1 VSDFL
6 NQLNESQRAAVE
18 CTNGA
23 SLVIAGAG
31 SGKTRVLTY
40 KIAHLLEKGID
51 ARSILALTFTNKA
64 AREMKER
71 ITKLVGEEASRN
83 LQMGTFH
90 SIFSKILRI
99 ESASLGYSTNYS
111 IYDSSDSKSVIQAVI
126 KSLSLDTQNYKPAI
140 VQSCISMA
148 KNNLITPAVYA
159 ASAEIIERDKA
170 AKLSYIAEIYRL
182 YNARCKASDA
192 MDFDDLLLNTNI
204 LFRDFPDVLAKYQRY
219 IRYILVDEYQDTNFA
234 QYLII
239 KKLAANHRNICVVGD
254 DAQSIYSFRGAKIE
268 NILNFKND
276 YPEYQLFKLEQNY
289 RSTQNIVNAANSVIA
304 KNSQQIPKNVFS
316 KNAEGELVNVISNA
330 TDIEEAYS
338 IANEINTLKREDKV
352 NLDEIAILY
361 RTNAQSRVFEDAF
374 RKMGIAYKIYGGL
387 SFYQRKEI
395 KDLTSYF
402 RLVINPNDN
411 EAFKRCINEP
421 ARGIGDTTLEKL
433 ETSAN
438 ENQTSL
444 WNVINSEMLGS
455 INFNKGTLAKLEGFV
470 KLIKGFAEMVGNTD
484 AYNLARHIAVAS
496 GYLNALKEENTQES
510 LNRIENIDEL
520 LNSIQKFIDDN
531 AEENQIVTLNQF
543 METISLLTDA
553 DNEDET
559 SREKVTLMTI
569 HASKGLEF
577 NYVFVVGIEEDLFPS
592 KRMVGSPAELEEER
606 RLFYVAIT
614 RAAVKATLSYSNFRY
629 KHGSPT
635 FCVPSRFIRDV
646 DEKFLDTSRA
656 RDLYDTPKA
665 TTDGMPVDPRT
676 KAYSRDLRSVAEP
689 KSTSTAVNEVRRTL
703 TRIQE
708 VNRKPVAIPE
718 NFEPDDPNSIKEGMT
733 VLHQK
738 FGPGMVVS
746 IEGSAPNNKATVVFE
761 MDGEKTLLLKFARLK
776 ILN

>member
-1 VSDFL
+1 
-6 NQLNESQRAAVE
+6 
-18 CTNGA
+18 
-23 SLVIAGAG
+23 
-31 SGKTRVLTY
+31 
-40 KIAHLLEKGID
+40 
-51 ARSILALTFTNKA
+51 
-64 AREMKER
+64 
-71 ITKLVGEEASRN
+71 
-83 LQMGTFH
+83 
-90 SIFSKILRI
+90 
-99 ESASLGYSTNYS
+99 
-111 IYDSSDSKSVIQAVI
+111 
-126 KSLSLDTQNYKPAI
+126 
-140 VQSCISMA
+140 
-148 KNNLITPAVYA
+148 
-159 ASAEIIERDKA
+159 
-170 AKLSYIAEIYRL
+170 
-182 YNARCKASDA
+182 
-192 MDFDDLLLNTNI
+192 
-204 LFRDFPDVLAKYQRY
+204 
-219 IRYILVDEYQDTNFA
+219 LVDEYQDTNFA

-239 KKLAANHRNICVVGD
+239 KKLAANHKNICVVGD

-316 KNAEGELVNVISNA
+316 KNAEGELVQVISNA

-338 IANEINTLKREDKV
+338 IANDINTLKREVKV
-352 NLDEIAILY
+352 NYDEIAILY

-374 RKMGIAYKIYGGL
+374 RKMGIAYRIYGGL

-395 KDLTSYF
+395 KDLSSYF

-433 ETSAN
+433 ETVATD
-438 ENQTSL
+438 NQTSL
-444 WNVINSEMLGS
+444 WNVLTTEKLGS
-455 INFNKGTLAKLEGFV
+455 INFNKGTLGKLEGFV
-470 KLIKGFAEMVGNTD
+470 KLIKGFADMSVNTD

-531 AEENQIVTLNQF
+531 AEENEMVTLAQF

-553 DNEDET
+553 DNDDEA
-559 SREKVTLMTI
+559 SKEKVTLMTI

-646 DEKFLDTSRA
+646 DDKYLDTTRA

-665 TTDGMPVDPRT
+665 SAEGMPVDPRT
-676 KAYSRDLRSVAEP
+676 KAYTRDLRSVAEP

-708 VNRKPVAIPE
+708 ANRKPVAIPE
-718 NFEPDDPNSIKEGMT
+718 NFEPDDPNSIKEGMM

-738 FGPGMVVS
+738 FGSGMVVA
-746 IEGSAPNNKATVVFE
+746 IEGTAPNNKATVAFE
-761 MDGEKTLLLKFARLK
+761 VEGEKTLLLKFARLK